1 MYMVNKVML
10 TKLQMTKE
18 PPVLS
23 LQNLNWHTVTRL
35 SYLLYDV
42 PCSWH
47 NIKLLVIMV
56 PNKRELIFFYFTMK
70 TCFLYS
76 LEVPQHGTCNNYP
89 QHTFSWISG
98 PFFIVTQL
106 RLGVFS

>member
-1 MYMVNKVML
+1 MYVVNKVML

-35 SYLLYDV
+35 SYLLYDA

-47 NIKLLVIMV
+47 NIKLLVIIV
-56 PNKRELIFFYFTMK
+56 PNKRELIFFLPHHENMLPVLFRSASAWH
-70 TCFLYS
+70 F
-76 LEVPQHGTCNNYP
+76 
-89 QHTFSWISG
+89 
-98 PFFIVTQL
+98 
-106 RLGVFS
+106 